1 MLPHDDTVAR
11 NRVGIRAVNGGQL
24 ISYGTNDVNN
34 SLGPDGLMAEPVRTA
49 RSDWNYR
56 SVCR

>member
-34 SLGPDGLMAEPVRTA
+34 NLGPDDTPTGNSNPI
-49 RSDWNYR
+49 
-56 SVCR
+56 